1 VQMLKSYIT
10 YDTDHNDLLLYQLQ
24 NLVREAAHYLKIRH
38 GIVEPKQVEVMI
50 EDFETRVREDHS
62 RPARACA

>member
-1 VQMLKSYIT
+1 MLKS
-10 YDTDHNDLLLYQLQ
+10 YQLQ